1 MKNTSIYSVPGMV
14 GMILITMFL
23 ISCEASATNTAD
35 ELFTDNSTPLIRT
48 SDSVNKDICTCF
60 SANFVKENLNE
71 TERTALL
78 YMREEEKLARDVY
91 VFLYGKW
98 KHSTFENIKEAEGRH
113 MEAVRCLL
121 DKYDLK
127 DPVGEDVYG
136 KFENKQLADMYDALT
151 ADGAVSLEKALAV
164 GAAIED
170 VDIFDLQKYLMDTK
184 VDNADIKAVFENLMR
199 ASRNHLRAF
208 NGALNKVGVVYT
220 PKYLDQT
227 SYDAIVNGD
236 MEKGNGNCAGGQGGG
251 NKNCSKDKCRQNK
264 QCTGKGQGK
273 GSCNSPCTSGNPGG
287 NGKGKGKCN

>member
-1 MKNTSIYSVPGMV
+1 MKNTSFYSVPGMV

-208 NGALNKVGVVYT
+208 NGALNKAGVVYT

-264 QCTGKGQGK
+264 QCAGKGQGK